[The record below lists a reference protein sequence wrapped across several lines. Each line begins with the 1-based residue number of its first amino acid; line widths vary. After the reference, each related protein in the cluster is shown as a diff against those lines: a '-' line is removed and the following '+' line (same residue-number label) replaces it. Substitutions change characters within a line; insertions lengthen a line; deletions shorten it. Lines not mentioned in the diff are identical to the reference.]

1 MADVIHFVEE
11 PLPRDLERL
20 EQEINQFNYRTTGFY
35 DGRSLAA
42 FLRDE
47 SGALR
52 AGLAGHTWGGC
63 CEVRFLFVR
72 ESERRTGLG
81 TALLCAAE
89 HEARARGCD
98 QVVLSTHSFQA
109 PAFYLRRGYVEVGR
123 APGYPRGHAQIYL
136 RKGLV
141 P

>member
-1 MADVIHFVEE
+1 VADVIHFVEE

-81 TALLCAAE
+81 TALLRAAE

-109 PAFYLRRGYVEVGR
+109 PAFYLRRGYVEAGR